1 MLRWSIDF
9 ENAPRMRWLEAFLLV
24 SCAALA
30 LLAGT
35 QVDARLGRY
44 RSQEE
49 AATLWSGSQLKR
61 IAPGFE
67 GILADVYW
75 LRTVQY
81 YGGQRAFARDR
92 RYDLLAPLTEVTTTL
107 DPHFDI
113 AYRYG
118 ATFLAEPYPEG
129 AGEGDQAVALLR
141 KGVEHNPDNF
151 RLWQYLAY
159 FQFLYQDDYDG
170 AVATLMKASRRAW
183 APAWLRTLAASFLVQ
198 RGQTDRARRIWQQIY
213 QSSEPGPLKENAAH
227 RLSAFTAHDH
237 VQALDR
243 LAQMFRARTGRFPT
257 GWQELARTGALHS
270 QPLDPSGR
278 PYAYD
283 PATGQFSVS
292 GASILYPYYRGIR

>member
-1 MLRWSIDF
+1 MSVDF

-24 SCAALA
+24 SCAALTF
-30 LLAGT
+30 LAGT
-35 QVDARLGRY
+35 RVDARLGRY

-49 AATLWSGSQLKR
+49 AATLWPGRQLKR

-81 YGGQRAFARDR
+81 YGGQRAFASGSH
-92 RYDLLAPLTEVTTTL
+92 YGLLAPLTEVTTTL
-107 DPHFDI
+107 DPHFEI

-141 KGVEHNPDNF
+141 KGVEHNPDDF

-159 FQFLYQDDYDG
+159 FQFLYQNDYDG
-170 AVATLMKASRRAW
+170 AVTTLMKASRREW
-183 APAWLRTLAASFLVQ
+183 APAWLRTLAASFLAE
-198 RGQTDRARRIWQQIY
+198 RGQRDRARRIWQQIY
-213 QSSEPGPLKENAAH
+213 ESSEEGPLKQNAAL
-227 RLSAFTAHDH
+227 RLRAFAAYDR

-243 LAQMFRARTGRFPT
+243 LAQKFRTRTGRFPA
-257 GWQELARTGALHS
+257 GWQDLARVGALRS
-270 QPLDPSGR
+270 QPLDPSGT
-278 PYAYD
+278 PYAYS
-283 PATGQFSVS
+283 PVTGQFSVS
-292 GASILYPYYRGIR
+292 GASPLYRYYRTIR